1 MSSEHCDVYGIGLTG
16 VTDPFPK
23 TIRGFIFNGMAN
35 SQGPNSHKMN
45 PHSSPARLEV
55 IPRAAIGDGA
65 MDTWSQIYR
74 PYVELA
80 HMALKGLSELPI
92 HEFTHEEQLRLVH
105 EFGPMRSELESLLAN
120 SLFTIQQTGASV
132 TEQGLSSAKWFSS
145 STGGAQAS
153 SRRMVELG
161 KTLRGFPLFAKA
173 LHDDKVSVD
182 HVHVLA
188 MASNPRNRAFLKSA
202 EDRLVSIAIDH
213 TVEQW
218 RKELRALIDQ
228 AANDDKQ
235 PERPQRDNEASIIFD
250 ETGRLVIR
258 GEFFGSAAVN
268 LLQVLNDETSRQLR
282 RARSQKKESGL
293 DIPPHKFLRG
303 HALAELL
310 QRGAKT
316 SSRNKGATQAIL
328 VLDPRTKL
336 HPVRTLDGHDVD
348 PATAMTMLCGAEITP
363 LHVDHRGIPLNYGRK
378 LRFASKA
385 QQRALA
391 IRDGGCVF
399 PGCDIPSTWCI
410 AHHVITWTK
419 QKGPTDMHNLALL
432 CEYHHGLVHSNE
444 WDMVPDTVPSAVTDG
459 PTCSS
464 GAVQQKTMQDSPK
477 QSEYIPPVLIR
488 RASQQRMA
496 IMNAQTRHLRQ
507 RQPGHAAS
515 GSEDDDAS
523 KNG

>member
-1 MSSEHCDVYGIGLTG
+1 
-16 VTDPFPK
+16 
-23 TIRGFIFNGMAN
+23 MAN
-35 SQGPNSHKMN
+35 WQPPNARNTNDHGSTSH
-45 PHSSPARLEV
+45 LEV
-55 IPRAAIGDGA
+55 IHRAASNEDSGNS
-65 MDTWSQIYR
+65 WSQIYR

-80 HMALKGLSELPI
+80 HMALKGLSDLPI
-92 HEFTHEEQLRLVH
+92 QEFSHEEQLQLVH
-105 EFGPMRSELESLLAN
+105 EFGPMRSELESLMAH
-120 SLFTIQQTGASV
+120 SLFTIQKTGASV
-132 TEQGLSSAKWFSS
+132 SEHGLSSAKWFSS

-161 KTLRGFPLFAKA
+161 KTLRGFPLFADA

-182 HVHVLA
+182 HVQVLA

-202 EDRLVSIAIDH
+202 EEQLVRVAIDH

-235 PERPQRDNEASIIFD
+235 PERPQRDNEASVIFD
-250 ETGRLVIR
+250 ETGRLVVR

-268 LLQVLNDETSRQLR
+268 LLQVLNDETARQLR

-293 DIPPHKFLRG
+293 DIPAHKFLRG
-303 HALAELL
+303 QALAELL

-316 SSRNKGATQAIL
+316 SSTNKGATQAIL

-348 PATAMTMLCGAEITP
+348 PATAMTMLCGAEVTP
-363 LHVDHRGIPLNYGRK
+363 LHVDGRGIPLNYGRK

-399 PGCDIPSTWCI
+399 PGCDVPSTWCI
-410 AHHVITWTK
+410 AHHVITWKK
-419 QKGPTDMHNLALL
+419 QKGPTDMHN
-432 CEYHHGLVHSNE
+432 
-444 WDMVPDTVPSAVTDG
+444 VT
-459 PTCSS
+459 SS
-464 GAVQQKTMQDSPK
+464 
-477 QSEYIPPVLIR
+477 
-488 RASQQRMA
+488 
-496 IMNAQTRHLRQ
+496 
-507 RQPGHAAS
+507 
-515 GSEDDDAS
+515 
-523 KNG
+523 